1 MQEVT
6 RAQTAPVFQQ
16 SAPVRQSLVFQ
27 PLPWYPESTEQD
39 NIHFIKTVLR
49 TCIIRIKFKVMLEI
63 INEYCKLI

>member
-16 SAPVRQSLVFQ
+16 SAPVQQSLVCQ
-27 PLPWYPESTEQD
+27 PLPLYPESTRQD
-39 NIHFIKTVLR
+39 NIHFIKTVLS
-49 TCIIRIKFKVMLEI
+49 TCIVRIKYKVMLEI